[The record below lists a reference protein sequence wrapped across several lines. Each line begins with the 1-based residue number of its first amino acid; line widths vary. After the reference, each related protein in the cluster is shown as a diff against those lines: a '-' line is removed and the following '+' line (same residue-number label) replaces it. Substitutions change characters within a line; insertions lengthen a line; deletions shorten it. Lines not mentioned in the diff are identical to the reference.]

1 MAVLVARKKSSSRKD
16 FNMNGNRNIPE
27 KFQERVNAMPE
38 SSYGVTR
45 IRVGLDDGS
54 KFDDVFVAWGSEIVK
69 VGTSEEIPFDP
80 SRIVSVERP

>member
-1 MAVLVARKKSSSRKD
+1 
-16 FNMNGNRNIPE
+16 MNGNRNIPE
-27 KFQERVNAMPE
+27 EFQDKVNAMPE

-45 IRVGLDDGS
+45 IRVTLDDGS

-69 VGTSEEIPFDP
+69 VGTSEKIPFDP